1 MHGNGSLIAG
11 SMRDRAHDGRRDKAV
26 HQLTVAET
34 YFAFLRMNIDV
45 NARRVDRKR
54 EHEHRL
60 GLYVQHIGISRLD
73 GMLKDA
79 ITYEA
84 TVYEEKL
91 LVGPAAGGRRQP
103 YPAFEMQAGR
113 IGLKG
118 AASVLEFR
126 RHHGK
131 NALGRGLSRQM
142 KACPSIRKHA
152 KAY

>member
-11 SMRDRAHDGRRDKAV
+11 SMRDRAHDGRRDKTV

-34 YFAFLRMNIDV
+34 HFAFLRMNIDV

-79 ITYEA
+79 ITDEA

-91 LVGPAAGGRRQP
+91 LVGPAAGGRS
-103 YPAFEMQAGR
+103 FFF
-113 IGLKG
+113 IL
-118 AASVLEFR
+118 
-126 RHHGK
+126 GK
-131 NALGRGLSRQM
+131 LLD
-142 KACPSIRKHA
+142 IV
-152 KAY
+152 

>member
-1 MHGNGSLIAG
+1 
-11 SMRDRAHDGRRDKAV
+11 
-26 HQLTVAET
+26 
-34 YFAFLRMNIDV
+34 MNIDV

-118 AASVLEFR
+118 AASVLELR

-152 KAY
+152 KAH